1 MKQKIS
7 DKKLILEYLN
17 GLNEV
22 LTSIFDMTAT
32 LKIEAKE
39 CTALEFIDSL
49 EVISETLN
57 NIPII
62 NPTLDLDWFNN
73 ASLLASLKHCTN
85 ETQRLLCECKRS
97 ASICSTEWIIVIE
110 NHLETA
116 LGHLIDLI
124 IEV

>member
-7 DKKLILEYLN
+7 DKELILKYLN

-39 CTALEFIDSL
+39 YTVLEFIDSL
-49 EVISETLN
+49 EAISETLN
-57 NIPII
+57 NIPVI

-73 ASLLASLKHCTN
+73 VPLNASLKYCTN
-85 ETQRLLCECKRS
+85 ATQRLLCECKRS
-97 ASICSTEWIIVIE
+97 ASICNTEWIIVIE
-110 NHLETA
+110 NHLEVA
-116 LGHLIDLI
+116 LGHLVDLMTEI
-124 IEV
+124 